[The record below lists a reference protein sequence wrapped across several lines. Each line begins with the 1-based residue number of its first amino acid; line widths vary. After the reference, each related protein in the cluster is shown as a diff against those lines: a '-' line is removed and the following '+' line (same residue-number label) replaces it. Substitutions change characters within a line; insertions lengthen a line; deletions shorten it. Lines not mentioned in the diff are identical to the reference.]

1 MLDDAVSFAPPLAV
15 LWGKSKSRGGG
26 SMNLLLAHLL
36 DTAAVG
42 ELLWDSFL
50 APSVRRKL
58 DACCGGRGRSL
69 LALLCGL
76 HDVGKASPAFQ
87 SKDPELAARVF
98 AAGLAWRPLDRRSKE
113 WHHTLAGAVIV
124 LRCLTNAGWN
134 RESVGWVWPLIGGH
148 HGVIPALAKL
158 SAIPG
163 RGNAQGSTA
172 WIEAQDDLVRRVV
185 NELGVD
191 LHGLAPDPP
200 LHRATQLALSGAII
214 MADWIAS
221 DQRSF
226 IGIED
231 LGVVSMSGARK
242 RAECAWKKLRLRG
255 GWDPASLST
264 SPDPLAARFQVRAR
278 ASQRDAVALARK
290 MPTPGLLILEAPMG
304 EGKTEAALAAVEI
317 LARRFGA
324 DGLFVGMPTQA
335 TCDPMYTRVRRWS
348 AEIEAGLPVGLL
360 HGKRRFNA
368 EWRALTDKVRIA
380 GVDDYD
386 VDDPY
391 GAAAA
396 TGALSELP
404 AEWFLGA
411 KRGLLTPLTVGTID
425 QLLHAATRTRH
436 VMLRHVGLAGRVVV
450 LDEVHAYDVYMS
462 QFLFEALRWLADGG
476 VPVVVLSATLPPAMR
491 RELMSAYLQGAL
503 NTRDVDIPRLP
514 QPDGYPSVT
523 SVCVVDGQPVAANRS
538 SPPWRES
545 LHVRVESLE
554 ESPDDPP
561 ETSAEHV
568 AALLRGRLVDGG
580 CVLVVRNT
588 VRRAQ
593 ATYGA
598 VKRDLGADVVLLHG
612 RLTAAARAE
621 RTERVLEL
629 LGKDGKSRPGR
640 LVVVATQLAEQSFDV
655 DVDLLIS
662 DLAPI
667 DLLLQRIGRLHRHQ
681 RPADGRPPLLR
692 TPTVVV
698 TGWSR
703 RYEGPPRFARGSSF
717 VYGDYLLLRTAAL
730 VSTAVES
737 GGWNV
742 PADVPELVGRTY
754 GDEAVVPEPWAAQE
768 STAHTDWEKSAE
780 NRRAAADD
788 FLLAGSD
795 ATGLALPT
803 LEGLHRNRTSDL
815 SDDDAVAA
823 VVRDGDPSVEVVLVR
838 RDERGYL
845 TLDGR
850 AMGPTGEAAA
860 DDVVAEQVVQAT
872 IRLPSSPGITAA
884 AIDELRPLPGWGAD
898 PWLRRARALVLDDTG
913 SAVIGRYRFRYDEE
927 LGLIGP
933 SP

>member
-1 MLDDAVSFAPPLAV
+1 MAADAVSSASALGV

-26 SMNLLLAHLL
+26 SVNLLLAHLL
-36 DTAAVG
+36 DAAAVG
-42 ELLWDSFL
+42 ELLWDHFL
-50 APSVRRKL
+50 ASSLRRKV
-58 DACCGGRGRSL
+58 DSCCDGKGRLL

-87 SKDPELAARVF
+87 SKDPELAARVI
-98 AAGLAWRPLDRRSKE
+98 AAGFAWWPLDRRSKE
-113 WHHTLAGAVIV
+113 WHHTLAGAVV
-124 LRCLTNAGWN
+124 VRRCLTDAGWS
-134 RESVGWVWPLIGGH
+134 REAVAWVWPLIGGH
-148 HGVIPALAKL
+148 HGVIPPLAKL
-158 SAIPG
+158 SAPG

-172 WIEAQDDLVRRVV
+172 WIEVQDVLVRRVV
-185 NELGVD
+185 DELGVD
-191 LHGLAPDPP
+191 LHGLAPDHPP
-200 LHRATQLALSGAII
+200 HRATQLAVSGAII

-221 DQRSF
+221 DQHSF
-226 IGIED
+226 IGID
-231 LGVVSMSGARK
+231 DIGGVSMSDARK
-242 RAECAWKKLRLRG
+242 RAGCAWKKLRLRG
-255 GWDPASLST
+255 GWASESLST
-264 SPDPLAARFQVRAR
+264 SADPVSARFGVRAR
-278 ASQRDAVALARK
+278 ASQRDAVALARQ
-290 MPTPGLLILEAPMG
+290 MPDPGLLILEAPMG

-317 LARRFGA
+317 LAGRFGA
-324 DGLFVGMPTQA
+324 DGVFVGMPTQA

-348 AEIEAGLPVGLL
+348 EEIEPGLQVGLL

-386 VDDPY
+386 LNDPY
-391 GAAAA
+391 GATVA
-396 TGALSELP
+396 TDAPSELP
-404 AEWFLGA
+404 AEWFLGR

-436 VMLRHVGLAGRVVV
+436 VMLRHAGLAGRVVV

-503 NTRDVDIPRLP
+503 NTRDVDTSRLP

-568 AALLRGRLVDGG
+568 AALLRERLVDGG

-621 RTERVLEL
+621 RTEQVLQL
-629 LGKDGKSRPGR
+629 LGKDGKSRPRR

-655 DVDLLIS
+655 DVDLLVS

-703 RYEGPPRFARGSSF
+703 RCEAPPRFTRGSSF

-737 GGWNV
+737 DGWSV
-742 PADVPELVGRTY
+742 PADVPDLVGRTY
-754 GDEAVVPEPWAAQE
+754 GDDAVVPEAWASEE
-768 STAHTDWEKSAE
+768 SAARTEWRTSTEE
-780 NRRAAADD
+780 RRAAAEG
-788 FLLAGSD
+788 FLLAGPD
-795 ATGLALPT
+795 ATGLSLPT

-838 RDERGYL
+838 RNERGYL
-845 TLDGR
+845 TLDGQ
-850 AMGPTGEAAA
+850 AMGPTGEAVVDDAA
-860 DDVVAEQVVQAT
+860 DRVVQAT
-872 IRLPSSPGITAA
+872 IRLPSLRGLTEA